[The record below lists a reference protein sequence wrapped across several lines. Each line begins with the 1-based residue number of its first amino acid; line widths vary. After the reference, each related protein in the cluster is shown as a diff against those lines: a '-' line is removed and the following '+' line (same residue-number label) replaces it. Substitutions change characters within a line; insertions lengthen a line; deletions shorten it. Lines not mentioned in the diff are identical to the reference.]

1 MYLEDKKFEKPS
13 SEKEA
18 LQNIML
24 LSGKKNTVLTG
35 VTICDLYVNQEI
47 NFFDK
52 TDVYFSKIRKED
64 ALWYVKNDK
73 NILCRSGYSL
83 IGGKAGI
90 FVDKIV
96 GDYYNIMGMPVGKLC
111 KKLNGL
117 GYKLDDFR

>member
-35 VTICDLYVNQEI
+35 VTI
-47 NFFDK
+47 FDK

-111 KKLNGL
+111 KRLNGL